1 MPVRSPS
8 SSTRPAKA
16 PIAEK
21 QSPLSFGRSTGLY
34 FALAL
39 VYFLPALLPGRHLF
53 GTDYLAGTFFY
64 WSFIADALKAGQ
76 LPAWVPYV
84 YGGVPLFASPGST
97 FYPPWLLLAL
107 VLPTSK
113 VMPALFILQFTVA
126 GAATYLL
133 LRELGARRWVAFVTG
148 LAFEFTGLM
157 MSFVYAGHDGRTI
170 VATFAPL
177 VFFLLHRGIRTGEIR
192 WFVGLATTLGFSLL
206 SFQIQSNYYLL
217 LAAGL
222 WGVFLLWHLAV
233 FRDARALSRRLALAA
248 GALLIAFLLAA
259 VNFLP
264 FLDYIDAS
272 PRGGEGGRGY
282 EYATSW
288 AMPPGEILG
297 LAVPEAHGVSVADE
311 TGSYPF
317 GRYTGTNPFKLHT
330 EYAGALVL
338 LLLVLGA
345 AYSRRER
352 VWWFFAGLAVFGLSF
367 AFGASSPLYRLYYE
381 FLPGTDKF
389 RAPSIA
395 FFLVSVALAAMA
407 GLTLEQLARARASST
422 LPARRKASET
432 AHDQPK
438 LLWWLG
444 GYLGL
449 LVLAML
455 LSGGGS
461 EAGSAASRGWFRF
474 TLFSAGFAALIWTW
488 FEGKLASTGAAIG
501 LALLVVVDLWIVDRP
516 FFQTVDGPEY
526 MFAQDDVSA
535 FLASQPET
543 GRVWTLPFPPG
554 GVYRNGGN
562 YLMLFGIDQA
572 GGEHPNPLQR
582 YYEYVGAGEQS
593 YTDWHNLLTYP
604 QFMAAANIRYLISGA
619 PLEVPGFG
627 EVHRGSAIIYENL
640 SVLPRAYLVPRVVPV
655 EGGAAALRQ
664 MENAAWNP
672 AETAFVTA
680 EAGRPLPNV
689 GGGGTARVVESTPD
703 RVVVDVNAESP
714 AFLVLG
720 DNYYP
725 GWTATVAGAEEPVF
739 RTNHTLRG
747 VPVPAGRQQVVFE
760 FHSAGL
766 QIGYLIY
773 FAGLVLL
780 AAYAAWLLIAHRRGR
795 ETGASSG

>member
-1 MPVRSPS
+1 MPRRPTS
-8 SSTRPAKA
+8 SGTEPAKA
-16 PIAEK
+16 PVAEK
-21 QSPLSFGRSTGLY
+21 KSPLSFGRCTGLY
-34 FALAL
+34 FGLAL

-53 GTDYLAGTFFY
+53 GTDYLAGTYFY
-64 WSFIADALKAGQ
+64 WSFIADALKAGH
-76 LPAWVPYV
+76 LPAWIPYV

-107 VLPTSK
+107 VLPTGK

-148 LAFEFTGLM
+148 LAFEFTGLT

-170 VATFAPL
+170 VASFAPL
-177 VFFLLHRGIRTGEIR
+177 VFFWLHRGIRTGEVR
-192 WFVGLATTLGFSLL
+192 WFAGLAATLGFSLL

-222 WGVFLLWHLAV
+222 WGVFLLWHLEV
-233 FRDARALSRRLALAA
+233 FRDTGALSRRVAFAA

-288 AMPPGEILG
+288 AMPPAEILG

-311 TGSYPF
+311 SGAFPL
-317 GRYTGTNPFKLHT
+317 GRYTGSNPFKLHT

-367 AFGASSPLYRLYYE
+367 AFGASSPVYRLYYE

-395 FFLVSVALAAMA
+395 FFLVSVALVAMA
-407 GLTLEQLARARASST
+407 GLTLEQLARARAAT
-422 LPARRKASET
+422 EPRMGRKAS
-432 AHDQPK
+432 ANAGDQPK
-438 LLWWLG
+438 LLWWLA
-444 GYLGL
+444 GYIGV

-455 LSGGGS
+455 FSGGES
-461 EAGSAASRGWFRF
+461 AADSAASRGWFRF
-474 TLFSAGFAALIWTW
+474 ALFSAGFSALIWSW
-488 FEGKLASTGAAIG
+488 FQRKLAPAGAAIG
-501 LALLVVVDLWIVDRP
+501 LALLVVIDLWVVARP

-526 MFAQDDVSA
+526 MFAQDDVAA
-535 FLASQPET
+535 FLTSQPET

-562 YLMLFGIDQA
+562 YLMLFGIDQV

-582 YYEYVGAGEQS
+582 YYDYVGAGEQS
-593 YTDWHNLLTYP
+593 YTDWHNLLQYP
-604 QFMAAANIRYLISGA
+604 QFMAAANVRYLISGA
-619 PLEVPGFG
+619 PLEVPGFR
-627 EVHRGSAIIYENL
+627 EVHRGSAVVYENL
-640 SVLPRAYLVPRVVPV
+640 AVLPRAYLVPNAVPV
-655 EGGAAALRQ
+655 EGEDGALRQ
-664 MENAAWNP
+664 MENPGWNP
-672 AETAFVTA
+672 AETAFVAA
-680 EAGRPLPNV
+680 EAGRALPGT
-689 GGGGTARVVESTPD
+689 GGNGTARIVESTPD
-703 RVVVDVNAESP
+703 RVVVDVAAQDE
-714 AFLVLG
+714 AFLVLS

-725 GWTATVAGAEEPVF
+725 GWTATVAGVEQPVLQ
-739 RTNHTLRG
+739 TNHTFRG

-760 FHSAGL
+760 FRSADL
-766 QIGYLIY
+766 RIGYWIY
-773 FAGLVLL
+773 FAGLLAF
-780 AAYAAWLLIAHRRGR
+780 AAYAAWLLIAGRRGR
-795 ETGASSG
+795 ETGARSP